1 MSNNQRI
8 KVWGM
13 EAVRAQANGKWNT
26 GDLGGLICGPV
37 PGGDLPALVNEVDGQ
52 GADDEDTQAGNEHV
66 VDGAEMLHLHQLAA
80 GTGA

>member
-1 MSNNQRI
+1 M
-8 KVWGM
+8 
-13 EAVRAQANGKWNT
+13 
-26 GDLGGLICGPV
+26 GLSR
-37 PGGDLPALVNEVDGQ
+37 GGDLPALVNEVDGQ